1 MREWIKI
8 LKTSEIEGREVK
20 GTLNKMVL
28 ISREKLQIYKE
39 KYCVQSQYS
48 PSKCDLF
55 FKEGC

>member
-28 ISREKLQIYKE
+28 ISREKL
-39 KYCVQSQYS
+39 
-48 PSKCDLF
+48 
-55 FKEGC
+55 